1 MGVTTSIYNPL
12 IDTSSFFW
20 EFTGQRAYNSIRQY
34 MIDSKE
40 YFDVGYTKLFN
51 ATLKMDNETNTSIYA
66 KALALEY
73 ISKRYE
79 SSPNQRNLQYM
90 SDFPQEVDRMII
102 ANLTNNL
109 TNVVCASAAAA
120 NGYHAYNNGDT
131 VQTMCGKVSAGD
143 VCSVAAIRR
152 LIFCAKNGIGLDGK
166 ESFAIKP
173 TTVEW
178 GGEGSNQG
186 LFKNVYLLF
195 LDSYQVEQ
203 LERDREWR
211 EIKAIHV
218 NRIEKQNFVR
228 VINVIDNCWIVELPS
243 WGIEQAGLLHSE
255 VDNEYFAKFVN
266 KDAEIVPLSNY
277 HGNNQ
282 VTSIGFLLGASA
294 CIYAY
299 DEILREESEIK
310 TNILGLP
317 YKQTLYSQCIG
328 VRKSVYDTAKNDEM
342 KKYHNK
348 DFGVIGLIT
357 SRE

>member
-12 IDTSSFFW
+12 IDTYSFFW

-131 VQTMCGKVSAGD
+131 VQTMCAKVSAGD

-152 LIFCAKNGIGLDGK
+152 LIFCAKNGIGLDDK

-211 EIKAIHV
+211 E
-218 NRIEKQNFVR
+218 
-228 VINVIDNCWIVELPS
+228 D
-243 WGIEQAGLLHSE
+243 
-255 VDNEYFAKFVN
+255 
-266 KDAEIVPLSNY
+266 
-277 HGNNQ
+277 
-282 VTSIGFLLGASA
+282 
-294 CIYAY
+294 
-299 DEILREESEIK
+299 
-310 TNILGLP
+310 
-317 YKQTLYSQCIG
+317 
-328 VRKSVYDTAKNDEM
+328 
-342 KKYHNK
+342 
-348 DFGVIGLIT
+348 
-357 SRE
+357 